1 MQQHYKRRLITL
13 LLISS
18 GVLTACNQVGSST
31 SASSTQQ
38 ATKDN
43 NIEIQKFLRVVNH
56 IGSTVD
62 HISIVTESGQIIF
75 KSTTGLNCAN
85 NQNCNIDIN
94 GLVTEK
100 NMLAKFYNNKNQLI
114 SMSSL
119 KDNSQKFMYSTVYT
133 NNTIFGAQLFKKLVT
148 TSKSNNQTVLQQLT
162 KFFKNNDEQ
171 VSVLTELGAY
181 YSQQLAKG
189 VIHSEND
196 FYKILISNLSAGKTI
211 VGNPSLLATP
221 QKLKAGLLGCDNE
234 MGNKIFETI
243 TPFAKLIK
251 GLGEPFEGL
260 TTEAQAIFNWACT
273 ADTVDYAAEFD
284 QINEKL
290 DTIQASL
297 DALTDN
303 VQELRDMVNNQA
315 LGAEQVVLNNLYD
328 KEEIFNNVYL
338 NFMAEVNKNKID
350 NDKFKSVH
358 EYVNSTRGGLDK
370 IKNSQPLFSEANGII
385 GSLSNQYETIQ
396 KLNNQLPYLTI
407 LLNAQCSDANKISGD
422 VIEKRNYCNAVTMQV
437 GMKIA
442 AYAHMSRLRMSD
454 AIHTIDTS
462 AYPEDY
468 LNPFGNGKGIT
479 WAESLKKVKQDF
491 KIEMESVN
499 TFYKKTLVMPT
510 AGLPEDLIAHLNAKG
525 NPLHCEESTPS
536 GVNGIIEWYGNSNLG
551 DKNQY
556 IVTKCIQD
564 EAISRSITS
573 RYYYVSDKGDVSNVL
588 GMLVGRDASK
598 PERDVTNGSIAYYN
612 SNDVI
617 SGNGGINV
625 EDIIGYKVSAKPYI
639 INGKESTNGY
649 FPENDTFEYNYNQT
663 VAVRE
668 NLWSSHSG
676 NPVSWI
682 LWNNWGG
689 NTLGHDVRPAG
700 SRAYYL
706 LKPSADRGR
715 LSYNLWA
722 PYSWSSTG
730 DLYSRTTNPM
740 ALELKLGGN
749 ENQWITFGFSHEYNH
764 QFNKYEYAG
773 IQCLTSHECRSW
785 HDEENDTSVITMKL
799 ENGQYI
805 DIWFKWHNHDPH
817 IYKNIYSK

>member
-1 MQQHYKRRLITL
+1 MQQYYKRRLITL

-18 GVLTACNQVGSST
+18 GILTACNQVGSST

-38 ATKDN
+38 VTKDN
-43 NIEIQKFLRVVNH
+43 NIETQKLLRVVNH
-56 IGSTVD
+56 IGSTFD
-62 HISIVTESGQIIF
+62 HINIVTESGQVVF

-119 KDNSQKFMYSTVYT
+119 KDNSQKLKFSTVYT
-133 NNTIFGAQLFKKLVT
+133 NNTIFGAHLFSQLMNFEKANQSNINAPDLLQKLT
-148 TSKSNNQTVLQQLT
+148 H
-162 KFFKNNDEQ
+162 FFKNSKNNAD
-171 VSVLTELGAY
+171 VFGELGAY
-181 YSQQLAKG
+181 YSQQLAIGAINSKKAFY
-189 VIHSEND
+189 SSLSND
-196 FYKILISNLSAGKTI
+196 LAHGKSISIKRTTLFTNQ
-211 VGNPSLLATP
+211 LL
-221 QKLKAGLLGCDNE
+221 QKPLLGCNHAVAE
-234 MGNKIFETI
+234 TSTKIFDTI
-243 TPFAKLIK
+243 APFTKLIP
-251 GLGEPFEGL
+251 EADMFEGL
-260 TTEAQAIFNWACT
+260 FTGASAIIQDICPSEGF
-273 ADTVDYAAEFD
+273 DSVAAFD
-284 QINEKL
+284 EINGKL
-290 DTIQASL
+290 DTIQQSIDTLADKV
-297 DALTDN
+297 DALNGIVNDIELKKLSTTLEDYYQTDEDLYSN
-303 VQELRDMVNNQA
+303 PYMSFLLDSDPKSTSLLQYVTEL
-315 LGAEQVVLNNLYD
+315 
-328 KEEIFNNVYL
+328 
-338 NFMAEVNKNKID
+338 
-350 NDKFKSVH
+350 
-358 EYVNSTRGGLDK
+358 GGLDN
-370 IKNSQPLFSEANGII
+370 ISAINEPVLYSLFNSI
-385 GSLSNQYETIQ
+385 GAE
-396 KLNNQLPYLTI
+396 KLNLDKMNSSKQFNQ
-407 LLNAQCSDANKISGD
+407 ISSIINNMCGNETGIVGD
-422 VIEKRNYCNAVTMQV
+422 VIAKRNYCNTVTTNIGVRNALIIQL
-437 GMKIA
+437 
-442 AYAHMSRLRMSD
+442 SRLRMAD
-454 AIHTIDTS
+454 KIAAINTKTNPGKIFI
-462 AYPEDY
+462 
-468 LNPFGNGKGIT
+468 NPFGTT
-479 WAESLKKVKQDF
+479 WPDALTAMSANFVEDLNNID
-491 KIEMESVN
+491 
-499 TFYKKTLVMPT
+499 TFYKNTLIKPT
-510 AGLPEDLIAHLNAKG
+510 KGLPEDLIVHLNAKG

-564 EAISRSITS
+564 QAISRSITS
-573 RYYYVSDKGDVSNVL
+573 RYYYVSDKGNVSNVL

-598 PERDVTNGSIAYYN
+598 PERDVTNGNKEYYNNN

-617 SGNGGINV
+617 PGNGGINV

-689 NTLGHDVRPAG
+689 KDLEHDVRPAG

-722 PYSWSSTG
+722 PNYWSSTG
-730 DLYSRTTNPM
+730 DLYSRTTNPI
-740 ALELKLGGN
+740 ALELKLGEK

-773 IQCLTSHECRSW
+773 IQCLTSHNCDAWYDSN
-785 HDEENDTSVITMKL
+785 NDTSVITMKL
-799 ENGQYI
+799 QNGQYI
-805 DIWFKWHNHDPH
+805 DIWFKWHNQDPY